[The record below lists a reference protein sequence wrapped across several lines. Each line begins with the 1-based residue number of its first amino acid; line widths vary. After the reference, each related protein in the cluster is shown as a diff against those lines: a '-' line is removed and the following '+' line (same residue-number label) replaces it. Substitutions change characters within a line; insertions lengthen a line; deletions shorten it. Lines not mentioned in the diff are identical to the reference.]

1 MKALLITA
9 VVFFSLRAMAVEVG
23 EDQKSPCPYANQ
35 SSSREAKIVDDSAS
49 EQIKDVKTS
58 ISK

>member
-1 MKALLITA
+1 MKTL
-9 VVFFSLRAMAVEVG
+9 VFIIVAIFAFKTFAAEVG

-35 SSSREAKIVDDSAS
+35 SSSRDAKVVDDGSV
-49 EQIKDVKTS
+49 EKPVDVKTS